1 MTDVRKGQWPGTL
14 PRETSAVRFRNP
26 FRDPAFAAED
36 AAIERLERI
45 AWDAYAEGRKALDE
59 DTAVQEEV
67 RNVGLALVRSVEALR
82 RGDLQSQRPTLR
94 KPRPK

>member
-14 PRETSAVRFRNP
+14 PSETFAVRFRNP

-45 AWDAYAEGRKALDE
+45 AWDTYAEGRKALDE

-67 RNVGLALVRSVEALR
+67 RNVGRALVRSVEALR